1 MGLSVQDRIVSCT
14 QGDATWLQTRLGMIT
29 SSRIAAV
36 IGKRKRQPKEGP
48 PEELAA
54 RWNLKVEIVSERLS
68 GSAAEHYVS
77 YWMDQGRENEP
88 LALAAYEQL
97 RDCEVEQIGF
107 LYHPTMEWGGCS
119 PDGRIGSEGLV
130 EAKCPKL
137 ATHIGYLVAQ
147 EIPEIYLP
155 QLCWQLACD
164 ETRQWNDFISYCPE
178 LPKPYRIFRK
188 RLERTAAVD
197 DTIRGMEAE
206 AKQFVSEVDQLL
218 ERLKK
223 GTE

>member
-1 MGLSVQDRIVSCT
+1 MGLSVQDRIVDCV

-36 IGKRKRQPKEGP
+36 IGKRKRMPKEGP

-54 RWNLKVEIVSERLS
+54 RSNLKDEILSERLS
-68 GSAAEHYVS
+68 GSSAEHYVS

-107 LYHPTMEWGGCS
+107 IYHPTMRWGGAS
-119 PDGRIGSEGLV
+119 PDGRIGSDGLV
-130 EAKCPKL
+130 EAKCPKMN
-137 ATHIGYLVAQ
+137 THIRYLRNQ
-147 EIPEIYLP
+147 EIPDIYLP
-155 QLCWQLACD
+155 QMCWQLACD
-164 ETRQWNDFISYCPE
+164 ETRRWNDFVSYCGD

-188 RLERTAAVD
+188 RLERTPEVD
-197 DTIRGMEAE
+197 ATIRGMEAE
-206 AKQFVSEVDQLL
+206 ALQFVSEVDELL
-218 ERLKK
+218 ERLKEA
-223 GTE
+223 TT